1 MAQLPKEF
9 ELARLEALLFAAGDP
24 LSVAQLAELTGG
36 NKPRTWELVTALQ
49 EQYQAAGRGIMLREV
64 AGGFQLCTKPAFARV
79 VEQLATTQ
87 ELKLSNA
94 ALETLAIIAFRQ
106 PLTRAEMEAVR
117 GVKVDGVVN
126 TLLDWQ
132 LITEAGRKQTVGHP
146 ILYRTT
152 DRFLTVSAFGP
163 WRTCRPC
170 RNCCRKKW
178 TVIHGSYLSWI
189 CRNRRSL
196 PPRSRRRRRTGPGIW
211 RRFPPRWRANPEDYK
226 NEKDGSEWKNA
237 YRKYWPRRVSLRGAK
252 RKIYY
257 GRPRQGERE
266 SGPRVRDKG
275 R

>member
-152 DRFLTVSAFGP
+152 DRFLTVFG
-163 WRTCRPC
+163 
-170 RNCCRKKW
+170 
-178 TVIHGSYLSWI
+178 L
-189 CRNRRSL
+189 RSL
-196 PPRSRRRRRTGPGIW
+196 EDLPAMPDLLQEEMDRHPRQLSLLDLPEQAEPATLEPTPQEDGPGDLEALSATVAGK
-211 RRFPPRWRANPEDYK
+211 P
-226 NEKDGSEWKNA
+226 
-237 YRKYWPRRVSLRGAK
+237 
-252 RKIYY
+252 
-257 GRPRQGERE
+257 
-266 SGPRVRDKG
+266 
-275 R
+275 